1 MSSFARKS
9 EEIFVTTLSTPDS
22 RKAIMEDATVK
33 IAINDLS
40 HIGPEKAIL
49 LCKALIPAAAGLQ
62 RLKVVLNALIILR
75 VMWFT
80 WLINGRRV
88 GHGPF
93 FLKQDEDMP
102 DSLYCKFN

>member
-1 MSSFARKS
+1 MKDAAIKEPVDNMPHIWA
-9 EEIFVTTLSTPDS
+9 EEPVLLGEPLI
-22 RKAIMEDATVK
+22 I
-33 IAINDLS
+33 DLFQ
-40 HIGPEKAIL
+40 H
-49 LCKALIPAAAGLQ
+49 
-62 RLKVVLNALIILR
+62 LKVVLNALIILR

>member
-49 LCKALIPAAAGLQ
+49 LCKALIIDLFQ

-88 GHGPF
+88 GHDLF

>member
-49 LCKALIPAAAGLQ
+49 LCKALSIDLFQ

-102 DSLYCKFN
+102 NSLYCKFN

>member
-1 MSSFARKS
+1 MAT
-9 EEIFVTTLSTPDS
+9 IATPDTC
-22 RKAIMEDATVK
+22 KAIVQDAAIK

-40 HIGPEKAIL
+40 HIGPKKAIL
-49 LCKALIPAAAGLQ
+49 LCKALIPAAAGFQ